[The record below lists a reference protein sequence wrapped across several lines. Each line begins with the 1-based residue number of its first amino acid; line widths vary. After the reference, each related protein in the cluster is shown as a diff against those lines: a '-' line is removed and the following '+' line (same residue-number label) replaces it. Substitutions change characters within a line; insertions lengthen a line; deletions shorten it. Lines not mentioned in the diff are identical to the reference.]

1 MGANH
6 SVDGNG
12 VVTSWCGD
20 QSAQERMR
28 KTDTLRKSTCM
39 IRGAEDSNWFLR
51 GRAAAWPGE
60 GRKRL
65 VVEAGSAVVL
75 HFHKVLVG

>member
-1 MGANH
+1 
-6 SVDGNG
+6 
-12 VVTSWCGD
+12 
-20 QSAQERMR
+20 
-28 KTDTLRKSTCM
+28 M